1 MPRNLS
7 NRARKPLIAK
17 VEDDDPDGERDGV
30 AVECKEGGP
39 LGEGEIVFLSDERRG
54 GAAALVGVTRVAE
67 ELGVMD
73 PTDGEA
79 RACLRWGVREV

>member
-1 MPRNLS
+1 M
-7 NRARKPLIAK
+7 
-17 VEDDDPDGERDGV
+17 V
-30 AVECKEGGP
+30 VECREGGP
-39 LGEGEIVFLSDERRG
+39 LGGREIVFFRDERRG
-54 GAAALVGVTRVAE
+54 GAAALVVVTRVAE